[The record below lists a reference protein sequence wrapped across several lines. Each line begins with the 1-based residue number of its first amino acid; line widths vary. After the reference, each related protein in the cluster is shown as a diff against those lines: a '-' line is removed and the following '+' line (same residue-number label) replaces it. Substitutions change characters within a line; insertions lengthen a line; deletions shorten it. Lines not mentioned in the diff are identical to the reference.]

1 MDQPL
6 RGVVV
11 AIPEYREQPLLQR
24 MLEEYGAV
32 VLCCPMVAI
41 NDHPDQAAVQLW
53 LEQLC
58 AGDMDLIVLYTGEGL
73 RRLVAAAERLG
84 LLEAT
89 LQAMA
94 RIPLVTRG
102 PKPVR
107 ALREVGLK
115 PAFQAATPTTEGV
128 MATLATLALDGK
140 AVGVQLYGDEVNAP
154 LMTFLASHGA
164 KPLPVFPYRYAP
176 AAETEAVA
184 ALVEDLI
191 AGRIHVLALTSAAQ
205 WQRLKQVAGSRL
217 PALAEAH
224 RARRFLVAAVGP
236 VLAEALAAD
245 GFTADAVPQD
255 NFFMKPLVR
264 AIERLVK
271 ASAPG

>member
-11 AIPEYREQPLLQR
+11 VIPEYREQSLLQR
-24 MLEEYGAV
+24 MLEERGAV

-41 NDHPDQAAVQLW
+41 TDHPDQAAVQLW

-58 AGDMDLIVLYTGEGL
+58 AGDMDIVVLYTGEGL
-73 RRLVAAAERLG
+73 RRLIAAAERLG
-84 LLEAT
+84 LLEST

-115 PAFQAATPTTEGV
+115 PAFQTATPTTEGV
-128 MATLATLALDGK
+128 MATLAAALALDGK

-191 AGRIHVLALTSAAQ
+191 AGRIHVLALTSTAQ
-205 WQRLKQVAGSRL
+205 WQRLRKVAGSRL

-236 VLAEALAAD
+236 D
-245 GFTADAVPQD
+245 Q
-255 NFFMKPLVR
+255 
-264 AIERLVK
+264 
-271 ASAPG
+271 